1 MTSSSSLKQHRQQR
15 YALLSIWSFFAVIS
29 LLAWC
34 FTQAFMPLI
43 MSFSVLCIALL
54 FDTLLRYVGKEKRSP
69 LDWLVILPFKAIWF
83 ALQFLYAP
91 LLEILCKIPLGL
103 PLFVG
108 VNVYLSTLDL
118 WGLENVFASLGAVF
132 GLNWILILYV
142 SFLSWLSS
150 LAEGSKN

>member
-1 MTSSSSLKQHRQQR
+1 MTSSSGLAQHRQQR
-15 YALLSIWSFFAVIS
+15 YALLSIWSFFAVIF
-29 LLAWC
+29 LLVWC
-34 FTQAFMPLI
+34 FTQASMALI
-43 MSFSVLCIALL
+43 MSFSLLCIALL

-91 LLEILCKIPLGL
+91 LLELLCKIPLGL

-118 WGLENVFASLGAVF
+118 WGLENVFALLGAVF
-132 GLNWILILYV
+132 GLNWMLILYV

-150 LAEGSKN
+150 LAGGNED